1 MSYRRLLWDHRPL
14 TDFWRVGHGYRK
26 KLESAGLFTMGDIA
40 RCSVGSDR
48 DYHNEELLY
57 QMFGVNAE
65 FLIDHAWGWEPAT
78 IAQIKAY
85 KPETN
90 SVSSGQVL
98 HCPYDAEK
106 GKLIVR
112 EMTDLLVLDLVE
124 KKLVTD
130 QMVLTIGYDIDNLT
144 NPEIRKNYKG
154 QIITDHYGRKVPKH
168 ANGSANLKR
177 QTSSTRIITDAV
189 MELYDRIVDPGL
201 LIRRVTIA
209 ANHLV
214 DETQAVAKEQFE
226 QLDLF
231 TDYAALERERK
242 EEEERLSRER
252 KLQEAMLS
260 IKKKFGK
267 NAILKGMN
275 LQEGATAMERNHQ
288 IGGHKA

>member
-1 MSYRRLLWDHRPL
+1 M
-14 TDFWRVGHGYRK
+14 
-26 KLESAGLFTMGDIA
+26 
-40 RCSVGSDR
+40 
-48 DYHNEELLY
+48 
-57 QMFGVNAE
+57 
-65 FLIDHAWGWEPAT
+65 
-78 IAQIKAY
+78 KA
-85 KPETN
+85 P
-90 SVSSGQVL
+90 SL
-98 HCPYDAEK
+98 
-106 GKLIVR
+106 KLIVR

-154 QIITDHYGRKVPKH
+154 QIVTDHYGRKVPKH

-214 DETQAVAKEQFE
+214 DETQAAAKEQFE